1 VESRESESVYKLEDG
16 LGLVIYDLPTP
27 PIKPPKEEKE
37 GEEVVKIWK
46 AWKRWY
52 DEISTKLSKL
62 GYKLQYSVTVVPV
75 KEETLKE
82 FESIRQYAIETL
94 EKLWESDHLNLI
106 PRKRPDIKLVQFK
119 PSSPKDSELFVQ
131 LFKQYLFD
139 SLKHLR
145 DMLLAWV
152 KEKPAEYVERKT
164 REYLTK
170 LREQDKLG
178 LLDKDEELRK
188 LLAEIDVLSIC

>member
-1 VESRESESVYKLEDG
+1 VGGRESESIYKLEDG
-16 LGLVIYDLPTP
+16 LGLIVYDLPAP
-27 PIKPPKEEKE
+27 SEKV
-37 GEEVVKIWK
+37 GKNGNTEVAKILK
-46 AWKRWY
+46 AWKSWY
-52 DEISTKLSKL
+52 DEISNKLNRL
-62 GYKLQYSVTVVPV
+62 GYKLQYSVTVVPI

-82 FESIRQYAIETL
+82 FESIRQYAIESL
-94 EKLWESDHLNLI
+94 EKLWEIDRLKLI

-145 DMLLAWV
+145 DLLLAWV

-164 REYLTK
+164 REYLAK

-178 LLDKDEELRK
+178 LLDKDEELKK

>member
-1 VESRESESVYKLEDG
+1 MSEKESVYRLEDG
-16 LGLVIYDLPTP
+16 LGLIVYDLPTP
-27 PIKPPKEEKE
+27 PIKPPKGAREDD
-37 GEEVVKIWK
+37 EVVKIWK

-52 DEISTKLSKL
+52 DEIATKLSKL
-62 GYKLQYSVTVVPV
+62 GYKLQYSVTVVPI

-82 FESIRQYAIETL
+82 FESIRQYAIESL
-94 EKLWESDHLNLI
+94 EKLWNADNLKLI

-139 SLKHLR
+139 SLRHLR
-145 DMLLAWV
+145 DLLLAWV
-152 KEKPAEYVERKT
+152 KEKPAEYIERKT
-164 REYLTK
+164 REYLTR

-178 LLDKDEELRK
+178 LLDKDDELKK
-188 LLAEIDVLSIC
+188 LLVEIDVLSIC